1 MCVFINSKKRLALLF
16 AIVLAVFSTGMV
28 IAHQCVSVSS
38 DQMAMQHYNSGN
50 DFVTTAVANPLNVPL
65 NGANQLIN
73 SGCAALFI
81 VVLLMSRKYFNFGT
95 SRSRLKSF
103 VASGRELVVSYQP
116 QVFHLALSR
125 PQLGVIRV

>member
-1 MCVFINSKKRLALLF
+1 MRLFIDSKKRLALLF

-28 IAHQCVSVSS
+28 IAHQCNSVFS
-38 DQMAMQHYNSGN
+38 DHDSLSTVM
-50 DFVTTAVANPLNVPL
+50 TNPLNVPL

-73 SGCAALFI
+73 SGCVALFI

-103 VASGRELVVSYQP
+103 VVSGRELVVSFQP